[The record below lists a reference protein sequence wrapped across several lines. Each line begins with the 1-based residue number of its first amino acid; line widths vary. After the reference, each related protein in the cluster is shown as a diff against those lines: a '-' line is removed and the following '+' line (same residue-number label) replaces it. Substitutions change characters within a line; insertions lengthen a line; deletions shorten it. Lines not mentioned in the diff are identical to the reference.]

1 MTRPNSTLAHASDD
15 AEQVLYLLSRQRD
28 LYLQLKALADQQGQL
43 IESGA
48 TEQLLSLL
56 ARRQGL
62 IDMLGQCS
70 AEISPYRARIG
81 DIAEQSDA
89 AVSVQIKSLVQEVRT
104 LLESIMEQDDQGRK
118 TLAESRD
125 AVSRQLKQAAGAG
138 AAIHAYG
145 PKASPHAASRY
156 TDRQG

>member
-1 MTRPNSTLAHASDD
+1 MTKPANTPDSPQD
-15 AEQVLYLLSRQRD
+15 AAQVLYLLGRQRD
-28 LYLQLKALADQQGQL
+28 LYLQLKSLADQQGQL
-43 IESGA
+43 IETGA

-81 DIAEQSDA
+81 EIAEQADGK
-89 AVSVQIKSLVQEVRT
+89 VSEQIKSLVQEVRS
-104 LLESIMEQDDQGRK
+104 LLESIMEQDDRGRQN
-118 TLAESRD
+118 LAESRD
-125 AVSRQLKQAAGAG
+125 AVSHQLKQAAGAG

-145 PKASPHAASRY
+145 PKAGIQAAARY
-156 TDRQG
+156 TDRRV